1 MSGNVETVCGDGRE
15 IMRGWTG
22 DAGAR
27 RSEGRGR
34 ARGWRASRVSVRGGM
49 DGSRHPSGA
58 TTARAAGGR
67 NADADTFAPSMR
79 HSWEKSVRGRGE
91 GALTSS
97 SSS

>member
-34 ARGWRASRVSVRGGM
+34 ARVAREPGVGPRRNGRIEAPIGGDHRARGG
-49 DGSRHPSGA
+49 
-58 TTARAAGGR
+58 RA
-67 NADADTFAPSMR
+67 
-79 HSWEKSVRGRGE
+79 
-91 GALTSS
+91 
-97 SSS
+97 